1 MVGFDYCQPC
11 SLVNAFVLWSCFVF
25 VLVLWFVLAVGV
37 SSGTVK
43 ILLSY
48 LQMMNMIQVASCRQT
63 RL

>member
-11 SLVNAFVLWSCFVF
+11 FESPLANAFALWGAFAF

-37 SSGTVK
+37 SSATVT

-48 LQMMNMIQVASCRQT
+48 LQLLNMIQVAQ
-63 RL
+63 